1 MADTS
6 YQRGKNLSRFKS
18 GEKSKKEIKILG
30 AGISGLTASIVLAK
44 AGYKVKVFEKRS
56 RIGSFLEKD
65 VHSLKNYIYDYDI
78 IKKYKKLGITISNFY
93 PIYKEVR
100 FSSSLESIEISS
112 KKEPL
117 FYNIIRGYGDGRS
130 LDVDLFEQAKKK
142 GVEFLFDQK
151 INPKKNSMDIIATG
165 ARYRKGLV
173 YGYHYKN
180 VSMKPNAVYFF
191 LNSNRSSYGYT
202 YVNPFEKE
210 ASIAIV
216 SPERDSKKYLKRRI
230 GSIKKNKVIG
240 KVIKKAKLENDFFG
254 YAYFK
259 LPKTAVKNGKLYVGE
274 AAGFLDAST
283 GFGVHYAI
291 MSGYL
296 AAQSIIEGKDYDK
309 LWKNSFG
316 EELKRRYLRRKSFK
330 KMGIKKQKKMI
341 SKLIKKHGE
350 KISMNDY
357 MKIYKK
363 IPQEVN
369 V

>member
-6 YQRGKNLSRFKS
+6 YQQGKNLSRFKS

-30 AGISGLTASIVLAK
+30 AGISGLTASIILAK

-65 VHSLKNYIYDYDI
+65 VHSLRNYSYNYDV
-78 IKKYKKLGITISNFY
+78 IKKYKRLGIKISNFY

-100 FSSSLESIEISS
+100 YSSSLENIEIYS

-117 FYNIIRGYGDGRS
+117 FYNIIRGYDDERS
-130 LDVDLFEQAKKK
+130 LDVELFEQAKKR
-142 GVEFLFDQK
+142 GVEVVFNQK
-151 INPKKNSMDIIATG
+151 INPKKNSMDIIASG

-180 VSMKPNAVYFF
+180 VSMKPNAIYFF

-210 ASIAIV
+210 ASVAIV
-216 SPERDSKKYLKRRI
+216 SPEREKKDYLKRRL
-230 GSIKKNKVIG
+230 GSFKNNKVIS
-240 KVIKKAKLENDFFG
+240 KVIKNAKLENDFFG

-259 LPKTAVKNGKLYVGE
+259 VPKTAVKREKLYVGE
-274 AAGFLDAST
+274 AAGFLDATT

-309 LWKNSFG
+309 LWKDCFG
-316 EELKRRYLRRKSFK
+316 EELKRRYSRRMFFK
-330 KMGIKKQKKMI
+330 KMGVKKQRKMI
-341 SKLIKKHGE
+341 SKLIEKHGE